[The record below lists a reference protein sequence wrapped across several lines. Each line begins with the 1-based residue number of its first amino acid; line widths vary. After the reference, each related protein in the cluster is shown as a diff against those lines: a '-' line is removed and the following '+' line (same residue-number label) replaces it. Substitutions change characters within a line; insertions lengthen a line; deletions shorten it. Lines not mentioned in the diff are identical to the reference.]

1 MVDVVRNWASRW
13 VKRSYK
19 VELDES
25 AALQYYRTSMSFSVK
40 KAVQLFIDAMVYILV
55 TNYVS
60 IVKHNKNLQVIDTTD
75 IDPQQ
80 LNAEGLL
87 K

>member
-1 MVDVVRNWASRW
+1 
-13 VKRSYK
+13 
-19 VELDES
+19 
-25 AALQYYRTSMSFSVK
+25 MSFSVK

-60 IVKHNKNLQVIDTTD
+60 IVKHNENLRVIDTTD